1 VVNETLKEGKMKKF
15 LCATD
20 HSEIAQKAEVFAA
33 HYAKSFEADLTY
45 AYVSLIREE
54 DVNPKPAHSSVD
66 ILKEAALKEH
76 RILTHARKVGE
87 EAGLSNVN
95 CVVLR
100 SRVPAYAIVDYAE
113 KEGFDQIIIGSAD
126 RAGFARMT
134 LGSIS
139 SLVVVG
145 AHCPV
150 TVVR

>member
-1 VVNETLKEGKMKKF
+1 MKKF

-33 HYAKSFEADLTY
+33 SYAKNFEADLTY
-45 AYVSLIREE
+45 AYVSRIREQ
-54 DVNPKPAHSSVD
+54 DKVPKPAHSSVE
-66 ILKEAALKEH
+66 ILKEAAINEH
-76 RILTHARKVGE
+76 RVLTHAKKVGE
-87 EAGLSNVN
+87 EAGLPNVN

-100 SRVPAYAIVDYAE
+100 SRKPAFALVDFAK
-113 KEGFDQIIIGSAD
+113 KEGFDQIIIGSTG
-126 RAGFARMT
+126 RTGLARMT

-139 SLVVVG
+139 GQVVAG